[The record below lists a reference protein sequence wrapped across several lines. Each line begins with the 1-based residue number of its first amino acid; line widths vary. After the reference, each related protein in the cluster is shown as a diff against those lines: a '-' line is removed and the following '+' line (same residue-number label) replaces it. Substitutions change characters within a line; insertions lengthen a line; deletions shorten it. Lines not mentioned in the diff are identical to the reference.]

1 MSERNTLA
9 LTIEQIR
16 EAKDDEALFDL
27 LSAEL
32 KRLLPPDKQD
42 DRDWYY
48 RTLETLPRGLRAR
61 SGMYFFD
68 VSMSC
73 DSLAWHFGNQNDERD
88 LYETLNGLRELELTE
103 IAEMFEQ
110 MWEFMKP
117 HMVALQS
124 GDLGG
129 KDFTDWLE
137 DVGAEA
143 FADKKNDYIW
153 AYCEKL
159 GKFGLLESWAPYARK
174 FPERC
179 VVSEPHR

>member
-1 MSERNTLA
+1 MA

-16 EAKDDEALFDL
+16 ETNDDEALLDIS
-27 LSAEL
+27 SAEL
-32 KRLLPPDKQD
+32 QRLLPPEKQE

-48 RTLETLPRGLRAR
+48 KTLETLPRGLRAMN
-61 SGMYFFD
+61 GMYQFD
-68 VSMSC
+68 VSMAL

-88 LYETLNGLRELELTE
+88 LRENLNGLRELELAE

-117 HMVALQS
+117 HMPVLQS
-124 GDLGG
+124 GDFGG

-143 FADKKNDYIW
+143 FADKKDDYIW
-153 AYCEKL
+153 AYCKKL
-159 GKFGLLESWAPYARK
+159 GKLGLLETWPIYARK
-174 FPERC
+174 YPERC
-179 VVSEPHR
+179 VVSEAQS

>member
-1 MSERNTLA
+1 MALA
-9 LTIEQIR
+9 IDQIR
-16 EAKDDEALFDL
+16 ATDDNEKLFDL
-27 LSAEL
+27 LSTEL
-32 KRLLPPDKQD
+32 KRLLPPEKQE
-42 DRDWYY
+42 DREWYY
-48 RTLETLPRGLRAR
+48 KTLETLPRGLRAMN
-61 SGMYFFD
+61 GMWFFD

-88 LYETLNGLRELELTE
+88 LRETLDGLRELEMPE
-103 IAEMFEQ
+103 VADMFEQ

-117 HMVALQS
+117 HMAALRS

-137 DVGAEA
+137 DIGAEE
-143 FADKKNDYIW
+143 FADKKNDFIW

-174 FPERC
+174 YPERC
-179 VVSEPHR
+179 VVTETQS

>member
-1 MSERNTLA
+1 MA
-9 LTIEQIR
+9 LTIEQIKTTR
-16 EAKDDEALFDL
+16 DDEALFDL
-27 LSAEL
+27 LSEEL
-32 KRLLPPDKQD
+32 KRLLPPEKQE

-48 RTLETLPRGLRAR
+48 GVLDTLPRGLRAMN
-61 SGMYFFD
+61 GMYFFD
-68 VSMSC
+68 VSMAI
-73 DSLAWHFGNQNDERD
+73 DSLAWNFGNQNDERD
-88 LYETLNGLRELELTE
+88 LRETLNGLRELELPE

-117 HMVALQS
+117 HMIALQS

-143 FADKKNDYIW
+143 FADKKDDYIW

-159 GKFGLLESWAPYARK
+159 GKFGLLSTWPIYARK
-174 FPERC
+174 YPERC
-179 VVSEPHR
+179 VFAEAKK